1 MDDYLLKNWPNFS
14 GIGHCKFRNADNSIE
29 AEGLPSVCL
38 VERRGTGGPCEL
50 DIWKIDTE
58 IKNKI
63 INNVLETFNIHD
75 EMSCTRKFTRVNIF
89 PCTKN
94 FKVYSKF
101 QKIMHLI

>member
-50 DIWKIDTE
+50 DIWKI
-58 IKNKI
+58 
-63 INNVLETFNIHD
+63 
-75 EMSCTRKFTRVNIF
+75 
-89 PCTKN
+89 
-94 FKVYSKF
+94 
-101 QKIMHLI
+101 